1 MAEQDIVQNMI
12 SRLGQSQDERMPKE
26 LAEDF
31 FAVDDRDAATLLAQA
46 RALAKT
52 MPFYGRDPNMPSG
65 DWGNFFPAG
74 SETALASEDGG
85 VKPHLGLF
93 GAFLELYRRPQA
105 ALNRFTTRHMDF
117 QFSRVLRFLPKPA
130 QADHAHVVVELK
142 KGAAPIAITT
152 AQNFSAGKDSTGI
165 ELIYRPVRDT
175 VVGTGKV
182 EALQS
187 VFRDDE
193 GVYFA
198 PVANSADGL
207 GAALPPEQAKWRPFG
222 GADLPPAHIGLAL
235 ASPVLAMQE
244 GIRQV
249 KISLTLGN
257 LDGAVHT
264 AAALAEAFE
273 AYVTGP
279 KGWLGPFDLGGSLSG
294 STLKLAFTLQATDP
308 AVVGYSAT
316 VHGASFSTQAPLV
329 QLLLKPDA
337 ALRYADLEN
346 LGLGVAQI
354 QVDVSGLQSVALE
367 NDNGSLNPKK
377 AFQPF
382 GAQPVAGS
390 RFMIGSS
397 EALSKHLLDL
407 KVYLGW
413 QGAPANLYSYY
424 ENYAHRSRL
433 NNGVNARLV
442 YQDRTGQLQSA
453 SQDLM
458 ARDANGVSTLSPN
471 PPPPAPAAY
480 ASEANERRI
489 FSLLLSGSG
498 VGRWL
503 GERFKMRRPIYLR
516 THIPAPSPRSG
527 FITVSLEEDF
537 LHADYRKESVQHA
550 VNQDKIVL
558 AEPWT
563 PTVQS
568 IQLSYSAISDA
579 VDMSADDE
587 NAFASLDLQ
596 LFHIGC
602 FGQRREHAFIRRRLD
617 FVGDKQLR
625 LLPHYPNQGELL
637 IGLSGLKAG
646 DGVSLLMQAAEGS
659 ADPELAA
666 QKLEWAVLCDNH
678 WRTLTP
684 QELVLDTSNDL
695 RTTGIVSVTL
705 PHESDTDNTWL
716 QAGRIWLRAA
726 IAQDS
731 GAACQLITVAAN
743 AVEVAFVD
751 QGNDPKHLATT
762 LPAGCIAKLKT
773 PQAEI
778 KKLSQPYAG
787 FGGAPTETAEHLT
800 RRAAERLR
808 HRNRCITPWDYE
820 RMLLEAFPSVHR
832 VKCIPHASE
841 TSWLAPGHVML
852 IAIPDL
858 RNQNA
863 VDKLRPRVD
872 LNTLTLMTEYAQ
884 AHCGMQVKLKVR
896 NPSYQRVRADFKVLF
911 MAGKPFN
918 FYRNELEQ
926 ALIRALSPWA
936 FDATR
941 EITFSGRL
949 YRSVLLDFVEELP
962 YVDFV
967 SDFKLGIVDDAD
979 VLHDAADIAV
989 ATPDAILV
997 SDATHTI
1004 NEIP

>member
-1 MAEQDIVQNMI
+1 
-12 SRLGQSQDERMPKE
+12 
-26 LAEDF
+26 
-31 FAVDDRDAATLLAQA
+31 
-46 RALAKT
+46 
-52 MPFYGRDPNMPSG
+52 
-65 DWGNFFPAG
+65 
-74 SETALASEDGG
+74 
-85 VKPHLGLF
+85 
-93 GAFLELYRRPQA
+93 
-105 ALNRFTTRHMDF
+105 
-117 QFSRVLRFLPKPA
+117 
-130 QADHAHVVVELK
+130 
-142 KGAAPIAITT
+142 
-152 AQNFSAGKDSTGI
+152 
-165 ELIYRPVRDT
+165 
-175 VVGTGKV
+175 
-182 EALQS
+182 
-187 VFRDDE
+187 
-193 GVYFA
+193 
-198 PVANSADGL
+198 
-207 GAALPPEQAKWRPFG
+207 
-222 GADLPPAHIGLAL
+222 
-235 ASPVLAMQE
+235 
-244 GIRQV
+244 
-249 KISLTLGN
+249 
-257 LDGAVHT
+257 
-264 AAALAEAFE
+264 
-273 AYVTGP
+273 
-279 KGWLGPFDLGGSLSG
+279 
-294 STLKLAFTLQATDP
+294 
-308 AVVGYSAT
+308 
-316 VHGASFSTQAPLV
+316 
-329 QLLLKPDA
+329 
-337 ALRYADLEN
+337 
-346 LGLGVAQI
+346 
-354 QVDVSGLQSVALE
+354 
-367 NDNGSLNPKK
+367 
-377 AFQPF
+377 
-382 GAQPVAGS
+382 
-390 RFMIGSS
+390 
-397 EALSKHLLDL
+397 
-407 KVYLGW
+407 
-413 QGAPANLYSYY
+413 
-424 ENYAHRSRL
+424 
-433 NNGVNARLV
+433 
-442 YQDRTGQLQSA
+442 
-453 SQDLM
+453 M

-471 PPPPAPAAY
+471 PPTPAPTAY
-480 ASEANERRI
+480 ASEANEARI

-498 VGRWL
+498 IGRWL
-503 GERFKMRRPIYLR
+503 GQRFKMRRPIYLR
-516 THIPAPSPRSG
+516 SHIPAPSPRSG

-563 PTVQS
+563 PAVQS
-568 IQLSYSAISDA
+568 ISLSYSAISDP

-587 NAFASLDLQ
+587 NTFASLDLQ

-602 FGQRREHAFIRRRLD
+602 FGQRREHAFIRQRLD

-637 IGLSGLKAG
+637 IGLSGGVNGYKAG

-695 RTTGIVSVTL
+695 RTTGIVALTL

-716 QAGRIWLRAA
+716 PAGRIWLRAA

-731 GAACQLITVAAN
+731 GAACQLVAVAAN

-751 QGNDPKHLATT
+751 QGNDPQHLATT
-762 LPAGCIAKLKT
+762 LAAGSIAKLKT

-787 FGGAPTETAEHLT
+787 FGGAPTETDGHLT

-820 RMLLEAFPSVHR
+820 RMLLEAFPGVHR

-872 LNTLTLMTEYAQ
+872 LNTLTLMSDYAQ

-896 NPSYQRVRADFKVLF
+896 NPSYQRVRADFKVRF
-911 MAGKPFN
+911 MPGKPFN

-967 SDFKLGIVDDAD
+967 SDFRLGIVDDAD
-979 VLHDAADIAV
+979 VLHDAADIAA

-997 SDATHTI
+997 SDAAHTI